1 MEGGPGGVVQ
11 GGRVQLGLEERETA
25 GCLRRRRREEREE
38 GDGKESVAVG
48 GKTGKVGGIHGSD
61 R

>member
-1 MEGGPGGVVQ
+1 
-11 GGRVQLGLEERETA
+11 LGLEERETA